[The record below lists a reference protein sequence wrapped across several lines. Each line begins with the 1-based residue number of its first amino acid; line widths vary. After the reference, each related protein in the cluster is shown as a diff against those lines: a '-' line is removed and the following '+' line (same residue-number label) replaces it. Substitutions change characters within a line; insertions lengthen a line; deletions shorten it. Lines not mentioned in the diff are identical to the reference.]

1 MASRLQKMFVFVLG
15 VSFALASTSVR
26 GFAQA
31 GSQGSVVVTVD
42 DTTQAVIP
50 GATLTLVSLR
60 TNDTRTAVA
69 GAKGNYTFVNLPIGE
84 YRLTIEKAG
93 YKTTVYDSILVVSS
107 QATDV
112 TAALPVGAASDT
124 VSVAAGAT
132 PLIEGSS
139 NAIGTIIDLKQI
151 EDLPLSGRD
160 LTSLATLV
168 PGFAGNPGSTLG
180 SFNGQ
185 GLTSQGSNIDG
196 VTGSPARGK
205 YNGNLEPAVQP
216 RIEDIEQMSIVT
228 DQLDLNSGFGQA
240 TSQLNFVSRSGSNKF
255 HGRAYNNFRNSA
267 LFANSWTNDV
277 TKTRKPEQKYSDF
290 GVSVGGP
297 VLRDKLFFFGTFAS
311 LRKPGSASTSDTF
324 IGTAAQTGN
333 FTYGGSTVNILNL
346 AHQQNPA
353 LSASV
358 NSVIA
363 TQLGVIDSSVQGSS
377 ISGTS
382 DPNLSRVSWNAL
394 APTTNYYPAARLDY
408 TVSSKA
414 RMNLAWL
421 MYTSNRPGVSAP
433 FFPGSSAANT
443 AVNYSSKSYTS
454 NYGFD
459 YTFSPKLINQFKAG
473 FLYNASL
480 YTTADLYVTQP
491 DVVWSY
497 GNSGQA
503 YATPSGHYYPLF
515 NLSDSMTWQ
524 HGAHTV
530 SYGASWYR
538 EQDHYYNNPVGF
550 TQYTLGVAGGD
561 SALISAINQTTL
573 PGATQTQVTQARNL
587 YATLTGRITNAAGQ
601 TTYSKKTN
609 SYSKP
614 GQTTPYDLDELM
626 SSSGIFVQDSWKIFP
641 TLTLN
646 YGLRWDFVGEDHDL
660 TGAYHSS
667 DTSSIYG
674 PTTVGALFQPGAL
687 NGNATPSY
695 TTQPVAYNPWKVTPQ
710 PAFGFVWNPRFTDG
724 PLKTILGGD
733 STVIRGGYAL
743 RRYTEPE
750 QFVWDYSTS
759 FGSFFYQTYSSTA
772 VTGGGAGTFAPGSQT
787 LGGPAITNFNFTP
800 STYLPT
806 EAQSD
811 FTFNPSAPPITGI
824 DRNIKQPYVQS
835 WNLGIQ
841 RSIGHDLALEVRYN
855 GNRSIHQW
863 LAIDPNEVN
872 IIENG
877 FLQEF
882 KNAQVNLQA
891 GHGTS
896 FSSSNAVKTPIF
908 DAAFG
913 GPNGAGYQDPNLL
926 YNIQTGQAGNVAQ
939 ILAGSP
945 YDNPT
950 YFCNLVG
957 ANFAPCANNLGF
969 TGGGSYPIN
978 FFQVNPYSPGSG
990 TGYLAAVGYSN
1001 YNGLQVDLRQGA
1013 WHGLQYDAN
1022 YTWSK
1027 SLGVNSK
1034 QDYAAGF
1041 NGYTLRDLRKSYIP
1055 SQFDLRNV
1063 FHAYGTYDL
1072 PFGKNKA
1079 FLNQSDLLDRT
1090 LGHWTIGTIVTYQGG
1105 APFTLAGESYTL
1117 NDYGDG
1123 GVVLNNVTK
1132 SQLQKSVGV
1141 HHIPGQTSVNILDPK
1156 YLAGSTGG
1164 GANTAYIT
1172 PNATPG
1178 TVAQVVTLHGPK
1190 TYNEDL
1196 SISKAIPLFE
1206 KIDFRLQGEFL
1217 NVWNHPTFGN
1227 TSYSTDGGIQD
1238 GGFSQSG
1245 QTNVATGGYGRV
1257 IEIRANFEF

>member
-1 MASRLQKMFVFVLG
+1 M
-15 VSFALASTSVR
+15 
-26 GFAQA
+26 
-31 GSQGSVVVTVD
+31 
-42 DTTQAVIP
+42 IP

-60 TNDTRTAVA
+60 TNDTRTAIA
-69 GAKGNYTFVNLPIGE
+69 GPKGNYTFVNLPIGE
-84 YRLTIEKAG
+84 YRLTIAKAG

-112 TAALPVGAASDT
+112 TAALPVGAASET
-124 VSVAAGAT
+124 VDVGAGKT

-139 NAIGTIIDLKQI
+139 NAIGTIIDLKEI
-151 EDLPLSGRD
+151 EDLPLTGRD
-160 LTSLATLV
+160 LSKLAALV

-205 YNGNLEPAVQP
+205 YNGNIAPAVSP

-267 LFANSWTNDV
+267 LFANSWTNDA
-277 TKTRKPEQKYSDF
+277 TNTPKPKSKYNDF

-311 LRKPGSASTSDTF
+311 LRKPGSALASNVF

-333 FTYGGSTVNILNL
+333 FTYSGGTINVLNF
-346 AHQQNPA
+346 ANHQNPA

-358 NSVIA
+358 NGDIAKQLSVIN
-363 TQLGVIDSSVQGSS
+363 SSVQGSS

-382 DPNLSRVSWNAL
+382 DPNLSRVSWNAV

-408 TVSSKA
+408 TVSPKA

-421 MYTSNRPGVSAP
+421 MTKSSQPSYGKP
-433 FFPGSSAANT
+433 FFPGSGAANT
-443 AVNYSSKSYTS
+443 AVNYNSKSYTA
-454 NYGFD
+454 NYGFE
-459 YTFSPKLINQFKAG
+459 YIFSPKLINQFKAG

-524 HGAHTV
+524 HGAHNV

-550 TQYTLGVAGGD
+550 TQYSLGVAGGD
-561 SALISAINQTTL
+561 SALRNAISLTTL
-573 PGATQTQVTQARNL
+573 PGATQTEVSRAQNL
-587 YATLTGRITNAAGQ
+587 YATLTGRITQAYGQ
-601 TTYSKKTN
+601 TTYLKKTN
-609 SYSKP
+609 SYSHP

-626 SSSGIFVQDSWKIFP
+626 SSSGIFVQDSWKVLP
-641 TLTLN
+641 NLTLN
-646 YGLRWDFVGEDHDL
+646 YGLRWDFVGEDYDL

-687 NGNATPSY
+687 GGNPNPSY

-710 PAFGFVWNPRFTDG
+710 PAFGFVWNPRLADG
-724 PLKTILGGD
+724 PLKTLLGGD

-759 FGSFFYQTYSSTA
+759 FGSFFYQTYSSVA
-772 VTGGGAGTFAPGSQT
+772 EAGGGAGTFAPGSQT

-800 STYLPT
+800 PTYLPT

-811 FTFNPSAPPITGI
+811 FTFNPAAPPITGI
-824 DRNIKQPYVQS
+824 DRKIKQPYVQS
-835 WNLGIQ
+835 WNIGIQ
-841 RSIGHDLALEVRYN
+841 RSLGHDLALEVRYN

-872 IIENG
+872 IFENG

-882 KNAQVNLQA
+882 KNAQANLQA

-896 FSSSNAVKTPIF
+896 FSSTNAAKTPIF

-913 GPNGAGYQDPNLL
+913 GPNGAGYQDPALIS
-926 YNIQTGQAGNVAQ
+926 NIQTGQVGNVAQ
-939 ILAGSP
+939 LIAGAY

-969 TGGGSYPIN
+969 TGGGTYPIN
-978 FFQVNPYSPGSG
+978 FFQANPYSPGTG

-1001 YNGLQVDLRQGA
+1001 YNGLQVDLRQGT

-1041 NGYTLRDLRKSYIP
+1041 NGYTLRDLRKSYVP

-1079 FLNQSDLLDRT
+1079 FLNQGGLLDRT
-1090 LGHWTIGTIVTYQGG
+1090 LGHWTIGTIITYQGG
-1105 APFTLAGESYTL
+1105 APVTLSGENYTY

-1123 GVVLNNVTK
+1123 GVVLNNVTPA
-1132 SQLQKSVGV
+1132 QLQKSVGV
-1141 HHIPGQTSVNILDPK
+1141 HHIPGQSTVNILDPK
-1156 YLAGSTGG
+1156 YLSSATGG
-1164 GANTAYIT
+1164 SANPAYIN
-1172 PNATPG
+1172 PNTTPG
-1178 TVAQVVTLHGPK
+1178 TIARIITLHGPK

-1227 TSYSTDGGIQD
+1227 TSYSIDGGIQD

-1245 QTNVATGGYGRV
+1245 QTNIQSGGYGRV